1 MNHREGGWSKEVRS
15 ESQEQ
20 RNKANNCSSGKFT
33 NLENLE
39 KIIDCENR
47 RTPIFYKT

>member
-20 RNKANNCSSGKFT
+20 RNKANNCSSGKLT
-33 NLENLE
+33 NLENL
-39 KIIDCENR
+39 KIIDFEDR